1 MPRSPKTGPAE
12 PQSPPSIPIIT
23 IITERTAIRTGSERT
38 PRHRAE
44 LLTCAGAHGQ
54 DGDRQ
59 GETEAR
65 GELRH
70 ARGGNVAP
78 CTAPGRTTAVAGTED
93 GSWHEPQPQGFG
105 EGGTGG
111 SASPKVPRKVP
122 GELHSS
128 LGAASSH
135 LSQHEAATGAHGPR
149 VSPSPS
155 PSGAA
160 ALRPGPPRAPG
171 FVWEEA
177 AAAAG
182 LGPLAGYCRRIY
194 CIAARAGCSP
204 AHNRLAVAQGSTL
217 RGKEGGTHSDAD
229 CRAFAAVYCRIR
241 PPGPPP
247 PRSQLCQERGRRGP
261 TRPPP
266 ASPPPPNPM
275 HPRRIPTGCPRCPCP
290 SPVPSEGV
298 CRGSGGAAVP
308 QVPPMC
314 CWGRRAPPLLGAT
327 AQSWCRAGAG
337 GCKQH

>member
-1 MPRSPKTGPAE
+1 MGTGSSAGRGKLRHEGSCATHGVGTRPPARHQGAPRRWQG
-12 PQSPPSIPIIT
+12 Q
-23 IITERTAIRTGSERT
+23 RTARGVNPSRRDLGRVELGAQHRQKSLEKSLGNFAARSG
-38 PRHRAE
+38 PRPP
-44 LLTCAGAHGQ
+44 T
-54 DGDRQ
+54 
-59 GETEAR
+59 
-65 GELRH
+65 
-70 ARGGNVAP
+70 
-78 CTAPGRTTAVAGTED
+78 
-93 GSWHEPQPQGFG
+93 
-105 EGGTGG
+105 
-111 SASPKVPRKVP
+111 SASTKPPRAP
-122 GELHSS
+122 TALACPRPRPH
-128 LGAASSH
+128 LG
-135 LSQHEAATGAHGPR
+135 QQR
-149 VSPSPS
+149 
-155 PSGAA
+155 
-160 ALRPGPPRAPG
+160 LRPGPPRAPG

-266 ASPPPPNPM
+266 TSPPPPNPM
-275 HPRRIPTGCPRCPCP
+275 HPRHIPTGCPRCPCP

-298 CRGSGGAAVP
+298 CVGSGGAAVP

>member
-1 MPRSPKTGPAE
+1 M
-12 PQSPPSIPIIT
+12 
-23 IITERTAIRTGSERT
+23 
-38 PRHRAE
+38 
-44 LLTCAGAHGQ
+44 
-54 DGDRQ
+54 
-59 GETEAR
+59 
-65 GELRH
+65 
-70 ARGGNVAP
+70 
-78 CTAPGRTTAVAGTED
+78 AGTED
-93 GSWHEPQPQGFG
+93 GSWCEPQLQGFG

-122 GELHSS
+122 GELRSP

-135 LSQHEAATGAHGPR
+135 LGQHEAAAGAHGPR

-247 PRSQLCQERGRRGP
+247 PRSEPCQERGRRGP
-261 TRPPP
+261 PRPPP
-266 ASPPPPNPM
+266 CAPRTAAPSESDASPT
-275 HPRRIPTGCPRCPCP
+275 HPHGVPTLSLPVPCP
-290 SPVPSEGV
+290 QRGGV
-298 CRGSGGAAVP
+298 CGVRRGCGPHVLPGTP
-308 QVPPMC
+308 GPPT
-314 CWGRRAPPLLGAT
+314 LGAT